1 MNSYCRIQFMRLR
14 PLRHRVVHQFEIA
27 LDALDFERLMAFY
40 QSRRG

>member
-1 MNSYCRIQFMRLR
+1 MNSYCLIQFMRLR

-27 LDALDFERLMAFY
+27 LDALDFERLAFY